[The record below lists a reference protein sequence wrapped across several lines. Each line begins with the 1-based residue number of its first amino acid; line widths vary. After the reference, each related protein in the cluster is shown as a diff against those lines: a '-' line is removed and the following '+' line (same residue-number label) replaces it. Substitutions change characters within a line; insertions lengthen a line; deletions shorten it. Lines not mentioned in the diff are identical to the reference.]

1 MTLVP
6 GHCKDVALSA
16 VNLHIY
22 SFTIRFST
30 GLFLRWDRAVPH
42 QAGKTHTIGAKN
54 ERGDGC
60 LPSAGKFFFFFPKWS
75 GQGHGNGSRVD
86 PGSNPS
92 SEAGSAA

>member
-60 LPSAGKFFFFFPKWS
+60 LPSAGNFFFFFQS
-75 GQGHGNGSRVD
+75 GAVRAMGTGVG
-86 PGSNPS
+86 
-92 SEAGSAA
+92 